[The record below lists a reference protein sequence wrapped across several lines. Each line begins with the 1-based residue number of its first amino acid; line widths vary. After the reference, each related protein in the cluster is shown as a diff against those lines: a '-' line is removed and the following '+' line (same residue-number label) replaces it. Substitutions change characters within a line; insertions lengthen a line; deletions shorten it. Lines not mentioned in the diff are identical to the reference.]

1 MTSERC
7 FHYRR
12 EILDQLW
19 VHGVHPSER
28 TPPAVVHELVSDLY
42 RYELRRLRD
51 RLLKKEFP
59 KPEYYGRVVEL
70 RKRYWLVSMKPEEW
84 LGT

>member
-1 MTSERC
+1 LTAEPS
-7 FHYRR
+7 FHYRADV
-12 EILDQLW
+12 LDQLW
-19 VHGVHPSER
+19 LHGVHPGER
-28 TPPAVVHELVSDLY
+28 TPPAVAHELVSDLY

-70 RKRYWLVSMKPEEW
+70 RKRYWLISMKPEEW
-84 LGT
+84 LVT